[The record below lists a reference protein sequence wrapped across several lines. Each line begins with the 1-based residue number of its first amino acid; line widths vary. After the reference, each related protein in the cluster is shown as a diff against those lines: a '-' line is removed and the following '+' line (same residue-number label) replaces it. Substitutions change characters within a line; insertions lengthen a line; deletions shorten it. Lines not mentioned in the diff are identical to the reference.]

1 MVMFIAGIILF
12 VHIPNMH
19 DLEMNKRYQK
29 WSWEERKA
37 KKMKK
42 KIRKDEWAGEQKIG
56 CCLCSEVLYNNFIQI
71 GI

>member
-42 KIRKDEWAGEQKIG
+42 KIRKDE
-56 CCLCSEVLYNNFIQI
+56 
-71 GI
+71 